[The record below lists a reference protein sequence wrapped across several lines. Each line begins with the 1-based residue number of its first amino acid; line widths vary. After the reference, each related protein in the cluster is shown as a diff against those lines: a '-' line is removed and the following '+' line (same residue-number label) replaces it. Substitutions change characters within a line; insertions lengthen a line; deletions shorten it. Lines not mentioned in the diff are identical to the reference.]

1 MKKDEKNRKKSLTK
15 GERCGNIV
23 KLSQRD
29 GAKKAAE
36 SRPIEGKELAEGKRR
51 SEAGT
56 KKSWKKMKKVLD
68 KANSMWYDNMAVAK
82 AERVKNEKDFEKI
95 LKSTW
100 QSEADVIE

>member
-1 MKKDEKNRKKSLTK
+1 MTNKAQSTNIKIPSKKSLTK

-56 KKSWKKMKKVLD
+56 KKS
-68 KANSMWYDNMAVAK
+68 
-82 AERVKNEKDFEKI
+82 
-95 LKSTW
+95 
-100 QSEADVIE
+100 

>member
-1 MKKDEKNRKKSLTK
+1 LTRVNECDKKIEILTKKQISSKNRKKSLTK

-56 KKSWKKMKKVLD
+56 KNL
-68 KANSMWYDNMAVAK
+68 
-82 AERVKNEKDFEKI
+82 EKR
-95 LKSTW
+95 
-100 QSEADVIE
+100 

>member
-1 MKKDEKNRKKSLTK
+1 MTK

-36 SRPIEGKELAEGKRR
+36 SRPIEGKELAREGGR

-56 KKSWKKMKKVLD
+56 KK
-68 KANSMWYDNMAVAK
+68 
-82 AERVKNEKDFEKI
+82 I
-95 LKSTW
+95 LKKDEKS
-100 QSEADVIE
+100 S